1 MERVIASVAAAVPIS
16 AAESEA
22 SPPPN
27 FPIGVLTADTI
38 KTGFKFYPKFT
49 QIVLSWVYDSKA
61 AFPKSRPKPDILY
74 PPNGAAA
81 S

>member
-1 MERVIASVAAAVPIS
+1 MARVIASVAAAVPIS

-27 FPIGVLTADTI
+27 FPIGVLTAETI
-38 KTGFKFYPKFT
+38 NTDSKTYPKFT
-49 QIVLSWVYDSKA
+49 QTVFNWVYESKA

-74 PPNGAAA
+74 PPKGAAA